1 MLLNRFN
8 DELDLDIS
16 GRHEIFTHTGC
27 LFPRNKEKDKVIEI
41 AIKMAEESFRSWG
54 LNQEESN
61 DEKTDINQL
70 GNCSS

>member
-1 MLLNRFN
+1 MLLTRFN

-27 LFPRNKEKDKVIEI
+27 RFPRNKDKDRVIEI

-54 LNQEESN
+54 LNQVESD
-61 DEKTDINQL
+61 DEKSDVNQI